1 MLVLIDEINQDLKKN
16 VTINTPPQKNPKN
29 SNNFNELKEK

>member
-1 MLVLIDEINQDLKKN
+1 MLVLIDEINQDLKKKHKH
-16 VTINTPPQKNPKN
+16 PPQKNPKN